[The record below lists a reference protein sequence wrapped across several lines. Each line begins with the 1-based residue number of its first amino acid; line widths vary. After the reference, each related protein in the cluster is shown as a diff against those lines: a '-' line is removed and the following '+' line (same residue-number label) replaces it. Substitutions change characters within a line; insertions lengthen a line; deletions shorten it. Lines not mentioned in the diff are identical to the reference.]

1 MNQVE
6 NNWLQI
12 EKIRT
17 LVINY
22 CKIFALLIA
31 VTYPF
36 NQELYQLLAK
46 PLKLDSANVI
56 IATKVIS
63 PFTIPLKL
71 CLVSSFVLS
80 LPILLWLFWQYLKPA
95 LTNREQKILKYLL
108 IFGTMLFLLGLVF
121 CFEYVLPSTIKVF
134 QSLTPK
140 NVVYMPDME
149 AYLDF
154 SLALLTA
161 FGISFE
167 MPVLLITLVKFDI
180 ISLDDLRSYRREV
193 IIGCFI
199 IGMLLTPPDVTSQ
212 ILLALPL
219 WGLFELSIIL
229 ARII

>member
-1 MNQVE
+1 
-6 NNWLQI
+6 
-12 EKIRT
+12 
-17 LVINY
+17 
-22 CKIFALLIA
+22 
-31 VTYPF
+31 
-36 NQELYQLLAK
+36 
-46 PLKLDSANVI
+46 
-56 IATKVIS
+56 
-63 PFTIPLKL
+63 
-71 CLVSSFVLS
+71 
-80 LPILLWLFWQYLKPA
+80 
-95 LTNREQKILKYLL
+95 
-108 IFGTMLFLLGLVF
+108 
-121 CFEYVLPSTIKVF
+121 
-134 QSLTPK
+134 
-140 NVVYMPDME
+140 ME

-219 WGLFELSIIL
+219 WGLFELSIVR